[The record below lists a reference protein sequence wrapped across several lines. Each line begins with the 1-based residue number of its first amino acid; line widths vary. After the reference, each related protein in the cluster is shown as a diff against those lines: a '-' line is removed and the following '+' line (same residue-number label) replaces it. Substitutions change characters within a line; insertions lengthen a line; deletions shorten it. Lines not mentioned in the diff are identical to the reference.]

1 MSTTRF
7 DPPYP
12 KLEDVDGDGY
22 IVPGENDI
30 SRDQKRTLGSYIS
43 SVTRARVPSDEVIE
57 FAGSIPERANTFP
70 VAEGESRTKGFTDLV
85 GERVADTFEYSS
97 SGVFDGRPSGDLND
111 LIAKGTLGEGNNP
124 TVRPNTLGHYML
136 NRPATAKA
144 GAEIVDATNSA
155 SPARP
160 SFPDQ
165 DTTRA
170 SSRATVADTLGEEGL
185 SSSYDPRADRI
196 SIEDIRSSTL
206 DMLLAATGKNRS
218 HRDISGYEDSLI
230 KAGVE
235 PSTVQ
240 SGIARVDVNDMRPA
254 KYVPVRDMNSTTRR
268 MSGESGST
276 DAVITTDGLGED
288 RYTSRSSGAAYSPFE
303 PFTSPLSGVSTFGV
317 VSLAIFA
324 SVAAVSAVVLGFQK
338 LSSLTGAGAL
348 TPSRVMTGN
357 FLSPAPL
364 LNRQDEVLDLA
375 LGKYELENKATPTF
389 PGNLFNLVSE
399 GLQAIGAPDFYNPI
413 SGRNYFECAMLG
425 YIAFLG
431 ANPDDDAELGEN
443 VSFLTITLQ
452 FIKRSGILLLLKQ
465 QRGYY
470 ETIFRNISRNINAL
484 INSTR
489 ADPATFL
496 STGGIE
502 SLFSAGI
509 VDIVQIFAK
518 TGDMLY
524 LRYDASKN
532 FKLGGP
538 AGTSFSDSAFD
549 SLLNSGDAGPSKND
563 FSSYKKFAASRTR
576 SQRTSGGSRNTSMDG
591 AQIPALR
598 LLPEKY
604 HSLIRGSPT
613 TVSSMLARSGE
624 LLGTDQQPK
633 VKNRFTEEQVAE
645 IEDLLESEYMPFYF
659 QDLRTNEIISF
670 NAFLDD
676 VSDGFQAE
684 YSSISGYGRIEDA
697 KIYKGTKRSL
707 GVKFHLFASNPDD
720 FDSMWWQINKLT
732 TMVYPQWSRG
742 RELQIV
748 QGNDVKNKAGQAKS
762 QTFPFIQPF
771 SQIPTATP
779 VVRVR
784 VGDLIRSNYS
794 RFNLKRLFGFKDSVV
809 GPKQESAG
817 GQFSTGTED
826 VLAKT
831 VVTRAAVL
839 GSPGRQ
845 AQKIPLTV
853 KKDTYVANIAG
864 MLNAAGATVK
874 AGTVLE
880 PRPGGL
886 YSLVISGKTY
896 GVERSKIKD
905 VAGGY
910 TTAAQTKVEGQTE
923 QTKEVGGSVGT
934 ITPDGNSMTAAEFY
948 HSDKNAIIRSFES
961 TMGKGLAAVCTSLKF
976 GWMDAPWGA
985 GEDGP
990 GYRAPRYCTVDMQFD
1005 VMHDIAPGLD
1015 ADGFNRAPI
1024 YPVGDTIP
1032 RIIEG
1037 AEPNPYGRGTKSSQ
1051 DTRIEYNNA
1060 INMKK

>member
-12 KLEDVDGDGY
+12 KLEDADGDGRV
-22 IVPGENDI
+22 VPGENDI
-30 SRDQKRTLGSYIS
+30 SRDQKRTLGSYLA
-43 SVTRARVPSDEVIE
+43 SVTRARAPRDEVVE

-85 GERVADTFEYSS
+85 GERIADTFEYSS
-97 SGVFDGRPSGDLND
+97 SGKFDGRESGDLDD
-111 LIAKGTLGEGNNP
+111 LITKGTLGEGNNP
-124 TVRPNTLGHYML
+124 AVRPNTLGHYIL
-136 NRPATAKA
+136 NRPAAAGA
-144 GAEIVDATNSA
+144 GAELVDRSNSA

-185 SSSYDPRADRI
+185 SSSYDPRAKRI
-196 SIEDIRSSTL
+196 SVEDIRNSTL
-206 DMLLAATGKNRS
+206 DMLLAATGKNRG
-218 HRDISGYEDSLI
+218 HRNTAAYEGSLL
-230 KAGVE
+230 KAGIE

-240 SGIARVDVNDMRPA
+240 AGITRVDVNDMRPA

-268 MSGESGST
+268 MSGEPGST
-276 DAVITTDGLGED
+276 DAVITDDGLGED
-288 RYTSRSSGAAYSPFE
+288 RYNNRSSGASNSPFE
-303 PFTSPLSGVSTFGV
+303 PFASPLSGVSTFGV

-338 LSSLTGAGAL
+338 LSSLAGGGAL

-357 FLSPAPL
+357 FLSAAPL
-364 LNRQDEVLDLA
+364 LNDQDEVLDLA
-375 LGKYELENKATPTF
+375 LGKYELENKATPGF
-389 PGNLFNLVSE
+389 FGSLVKLVSE
-399 GLQAIGAPDFYNPI
+399 GLQAIGVPDFYNPI

-431 ANPDDDAELGEN
+431 ANPDDDPEVGDN

-532 FKLGGP
+532 FKLGGVVD
-538 AGTSFSDSAFD
+538 TSFARQGMFG
-549 SLLNSGDAGPSKND
+549 LRKFADAGENSSNFD
-563 FSSYKKFAASRTR
+563 SYKKFAASRTR
-576 SQRTSGGSRNTSMDG
+576 FQRTLEGSRSTSLDG
-591 AQIPALR
+591 AEIPALR
-598 LLPEKY
+598 LLPETY
-604 HSLIRGSPT
+604 HDLILEGTTTVGNMLWNSGYAKQQPT
-613 TVSSMLARSGE
+613 T
-624 LLGTDQQPK
+624 
-633 VKNRFTEEQVAE
+633 KNRFTEGQVAE

-659 QDLRTNEIISF
+659 QDLRTNEIVSF

-707 GVKFHLFASNPDD
+707 SVKFHLFAANPDD

-748 QGNDVKNKAGQAKS
+748 QGNNIAEATSRK
-762 QTFPFIQPF
+762 FPFIQPF

-794 RFNLKRLFGFKDSVV
+794 RFNLKRLFGFKDSDV
-809 GPKQESAG
+809 GPKQATAG
-817 GQFSTGTED
+817 GKFSTGT
-826 VLAKT
+826 VTTKVTLAAVPGTPTIPAKT
-831 VVTRAAVL
+831 NPLKVRADVPMKLPTGAVVYTIKAGA
-839 GSPGRQ
+839 
-845 AQKIPLTV
+845 ILTP
-853 KKDTYVANIAG
+853 IAG
-864 MLNAAGATVK
+864 DKYTVFAGGQKRTIERKHVVAIGGGTTAVVEST
-874 AGTVLE
+874 AGT
-880 PRPGGL
+880 
-886 YSLVISGKTY
+886 
-896 GVERSKIKD
+896 
-905 VAGGY
+905 AA
-910 TTAAQTKVEGQTE
+910 TTEITTKVS
-923 QTKEVGGSVGT
+923 VGG
-934 ITPDGNSMTAAEFY
+934 DAMTADVFY
-948 HSDKNAIIRSFES
+948 DPDKNAIIRSFES
-961 TMGKGLAAVCTSLKF
+961 TMGKGLPAVCTSLKF

-1015 ADGFNRAPI
+1015 ADGFNRAPL

-1032 RIIEG
+1032 RLVEG
-1037 AEPNPYGRGTKSSQ
+1037 GEPNPYGRGTKSSQ
-1051 DTRIEYNNA
+1051 DTRTEYNNA
-1060 INMKK
+1060 INKK